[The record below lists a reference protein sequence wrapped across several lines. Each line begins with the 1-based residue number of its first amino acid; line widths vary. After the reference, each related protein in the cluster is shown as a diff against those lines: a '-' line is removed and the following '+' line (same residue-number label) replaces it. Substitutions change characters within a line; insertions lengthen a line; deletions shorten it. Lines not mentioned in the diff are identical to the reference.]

1 MVRHIIIWDLK
12 DGFSDA
18 EKQSIKAEIKEKLEA
33 LGGVVPGLA
42 EIHVHTDLLGS
53 SKGDLMLDS
62 LFESKE
68 ALAGYQIH
76 PEHLKAAEVVRGA
89 VSHRSCADFEI

>member
-1 MVRHIIIWDLK
+1 MVRHVIIWDLK
-12 DGFSDA
+12 EGLADRESV
-18 EKQSIKAEIKEKLEA
+18 KAEIKQKLEA

-42 EIHVHTDLLGS
+42 EIHVYTDLLDS

-62 LFESKE
+62 LFESRE

-89 VSHRSCADFEI
+89 TSHRSCAAIEI

>member
-1 MVRHIIIWDLK
+1 MVRHVIIWDLK
-12 DGFSDA
+12 EDLADKESV
-18 EKQSIKAEIKEKLEA
+18 KAEIKQKLEA

-42 EIHVHTDLLGS
+42 EIHVCTDLLDS
-53 SKGDLMLDS
+53 SKGDIMLDS
-62 LFESKE
+62 LFESRE

-76 PEHLKAAEVVRGA
+76 PEHLKAAEVVRRA

>member
-1 MVRHIIIWDLK
+1 MVRHVIIWDLK
-12 DGFSDA
+12 EGLADRESV
-18 EKQSIKAEIKEKLEA
+18 KAEIKQKLEA

-42 EIHVHTDLLGS
+42 EIHVYTDLLDS

-62 LFESKE
+62 LFESRE

-89 VSHRSCADFEI
+89 TSHRSCADIEI

>member
-1 MVRHIIIWDLK
+1 MVRHVIIWDLK
-12 DGFSDA
+12 EGLTDRESV
-18 EKQSIKAEIKEKLEA
+18 KAEIKQKLEA
-33 LGGVVPGLA
+33 LAGVVPGLA
-42 EIHVHTDLLGS
+42 EIHVYTDLLDS

-62 LFESKE
+62 LFESRE

-89 VSHRSCADFEI
+89 ASHRSCADIEI